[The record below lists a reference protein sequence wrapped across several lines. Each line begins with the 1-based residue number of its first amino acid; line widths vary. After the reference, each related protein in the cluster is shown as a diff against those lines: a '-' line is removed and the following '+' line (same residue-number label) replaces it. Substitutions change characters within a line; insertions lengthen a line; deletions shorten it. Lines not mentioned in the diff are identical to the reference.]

1 MNAPVQRLCY
11 VSVPLEPRSVVE
23 LLRRV
28 AVTHFYVLLLALG
41 IGVVAGLRSMTAPAV
56 VAWEI
61 AKVQAENP
69 GFC

>member
-1 MNAPVQRLCY
+1 MTDQDMTDLDKEVDEL
-11 VSVPLEPRSVVE
+11 SMEELEAASGGRIKINQP
-23 LLRRV
+23 
-28 AVTHFYVLLLALG
+28 
-41 IGVVAGLRSMTAPAV
+41 PAV